1 MHSGW
6 KIMLRLWSEQE
17 GGSHYSAWWTVIV
30 DLTVA
35 GWRFLPN
42 AKPPP
47 LHAAATFLN
56 LLTNH
61 LDYIVLST
69 VHCWL
74 KSVICNRTT
83 TSPLNI
89 ALDISC
95 CSDKVD
101 FYKKFSDISTSP
113 LPMRSS
119 RSAFLLRIT
128 VYKLF
133 SQLNI
138 EDYVYYSKEGQ
149 ANSKN
154 KCSKHTYRIMWERS
168 QTEKQLK

>member
-1 MHSGW
+1 MDCDCGFDSCRMEIPAKCQGTF
-6 KIMLRLWSEQE
+6 
-17 GGSHYSAWWTVIV
+17 SACGCDVSQ
-30 DLTVA
+30 
-35 GWRFLPN
+35 
-42 AKPPP
+42 
-47 LHAAATFLN
+47 
-56 LLTNH
+56 LTNH

-74 KSVICNRTT
+74 ESVICNRS

-89 ALDISC
+89 VLAISC

-101 FYKKFSDISTSP
+101 FYKKFSGVNTSP
-113 LPMRSS
+113 LPRRSS
-119 RSAFLLRIT
+119 RTAFLLRIT

-149 ANSKN
+149 VNSKT
-154 KCSKHTYRIMWERS
+154 KCSKHAHRIMWECS
-168 QTEKQLK
+168 QTVK